1 MAEALFSN
9 YSNHKVYSAG
19 TKVYE
24 NEGEKIKTIPLAK
37 EVIDSMKE
45 EGIDISEN
53 VRKQITPKIAD
64 EYDKIIVMAEPETI
78 PEFLR
83 NNNKAMYWEIEDPK
97 GKSIEDYRLLIKE
110 LKILIQKLIMDNN
123 L

>member
-1 MAEALFSN
+1 MKILFVCRGNVGRSQMAEALFSN

-24 NEGEKIKTIPLAK
+24 NEGE
-37 EVIDSMKE
+37 
-45 EGIDISEN
+45 
-53 VRKQITPKIAD
+53 
-64 EYDKIIVMAEPETI
+64 KIIVMAEPETI